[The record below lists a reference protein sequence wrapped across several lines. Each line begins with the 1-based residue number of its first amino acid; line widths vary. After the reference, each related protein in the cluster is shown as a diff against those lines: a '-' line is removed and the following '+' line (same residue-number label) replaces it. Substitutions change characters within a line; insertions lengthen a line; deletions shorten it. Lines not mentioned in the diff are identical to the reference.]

1 MNTDTITETFADEI
15 AELAAIETKV
25 LTGYTLADA
34 IREGATVTDQA
45 RGWGANGQA
54 CALTAAAL
62 AAKARGY
69 AG

>member
-1 MNTDTITETFADEI
+1 MQNTIDTVFAEEI
-15 AELAAIETKV
+15 AALAEIETKV

-34 IREGATVTDQA
+34 MREGASVTEQA
-45 RGWGANGQA
+45 IGSFGSKGRS

-69 AG
+69 AA